1 MSLLGALKQKQTA
14 SQTPHIE
21 RPQGNRLKLADQLRL
36 RQMERTLQQTS
47 EELKQAKTRIG
58 QLEKSLAERE
68 KQDTAARGNPG
79 QQTQPSLSHL
89 LPIAE
94 ISQLAKMAK
103 RFR

>member
-1 MSLLGALKQKQTA
+1 MSLLGALRQKQPT
-14 SQTPHIE
+14 SQTPYIE
-21 RPQGNRLKLADQLRL
+21 RPEGNRLKLADQLRL

-47 EELKQAKTRIG
+47 EELKKARTRIS

-68 KQDTAARGNPG
+68 KQDIAARGNSG
-79 QQTQPSLSHL
+79 QQTQPSLAPP